1 MIEIENL
8 TFKQCINIIAV
19 MNLLL
24 KENVINFNPDE
35 AVATLNYD
43 EAMRY
48 LENQNVEQNKE
59 IERLNNIINELEKYL
74 ENVKTNLR
82 YIGVKWDNDCLIRA
96 EVIQQVLHKL
106 KELKE
111 SDNND

>member
-48 LENQNVEQNKE
+48 LENQNIEQDKE
-59 IERLNNIINELEKYL
+59 IERLNNIINELEKY
-74 ENVKTNLR
+74 
-82 YIGVKWDNDCLIRA
+82 IGQEWYCFDNESIEF
-96 EVIQQVLHKL
+96 EVSKNILDKL

-111 SDNND
+111 SGNNE

>member
-1 MIEIENL
+1 MLEIEKL
-8 TFKQCINIIAV
+8 TFKQCVNCIAV

-48 LENQNVEQNKE
+48 LENQNIEQDKE
-59 IERLNNIINELEKYL
+59 IK
-74 ENVKTNLR
+74 
-82 YIGVKWDNDCLIRA
+82 
-96 EVIQQVLHKL
+96 
-106 KELKE
+106 
-111 SDNND
+111 

>member
-1 MIEIENL
+1 MLEIEKL
-8 TFKQCINIIAV
+8 TFKQCVNCIAV

-48 LENQNVEQNKE
+48 LENQNIEQDKE
-59 IERLNNIINELEKYL
+59 IKRLNNTINECADE
-74 ENVKTNLR
+74 
-82 YIGVKWDNDCLIRA
+82 I
-96 EVIQQVLHKL
+96 L

-111 SDNND
+111 NSHLSYGVALAIRQKLINYRELKESVK